1 VHRHTTHWRGQKA
14 VALAAVAA
22 TAPPECC
29 RSTRTLSEGA
39 AAGLSSRCSWALTGA
54 RRALHEAEA
63 EEEEEEAAEEEEA
76 PIVRPSTPSTTG
88 ARNTPTWCQRW

>member
-1 VHRHTTHWRGQKA
+1 
-14 VALAAVAA
+14 
-22 TAPPECC
+22 
-29 RSTRTLSEGA
+29 LSEGA

-54 RRALHEAEA
+54 RRALHEAEEE
-63 EEEEEEAAEEEEA
+63 EEEEEEAEEEEEEEEA